1 MLQMWYLVRG
11 QWTRPM
17 SGAPDTD
24 EEFPQQLYVLD
35 MLDVLEVH

>member
-24 EEFPQQLYVLD
+24 EEFPQRLYVLD
-35 MLDVLEVH
+35 MLDVH